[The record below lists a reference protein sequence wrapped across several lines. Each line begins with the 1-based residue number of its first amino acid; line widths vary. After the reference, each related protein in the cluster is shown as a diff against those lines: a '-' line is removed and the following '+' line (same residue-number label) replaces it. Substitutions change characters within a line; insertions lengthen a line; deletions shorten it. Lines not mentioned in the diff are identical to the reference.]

1 MDVNILLF
9 NDFESLDAIGPVS
22 VFGRINDYNLQ
33 YFSIGG
39 QNVTSK
45 QGIGI
50 NTKSVSEIDQTGIL
64 LIPGGQGTRDL
75 VNDNTFI
82 SNLTLLAEKS
92 KYCLSVCTGSA
103 LLAKTNLLNNKK
115 ATSNKLAF
123 EWVKSNGEYVKWIS
137 DARWVVD
144 GKFYTSSG
152 VSAGIDMCLGF
163 ISDVFNKE
171 LAIDIANKIEYI
183 WNSNKE
189 NDPFKV

>member
-45 QGIGI
+45 QGIEI

-103 LLAKTNLLNNKK
+103 LLAKTNILNNKK
-115 ATSNKLAF
+115 ATSNKLAY

>member
-45 QGIGI
+45 QGIEI

-115 ATSNKLAF
+115 ATSNKLAY

>member
-45 QGIGI
+45 QGIEI

>member
-45 QGIGI
+45 QGIEI

-103 LLAKTNLLNNKK
+103 LLAKTNILNNKK
-115 ATSNKLAF
+115 ATSNKLAY

-152 VSAGIDMCLGF
+152 VFAGIDMCLGF

>member
-45 QGIGI
+45 QGIEI

-103 LLAKTNLLNNKK
+103 LLAKTNILNNKK
-115 ATSNKLAF
+115 ATSNKLAY
-123 EWVKSNGEYVKWIS
+123 EWVKSNGEYLKWIS

>member
-45 QGIGI
+45 QGIEI

-115 ATSNKLAF
+115 ATSNKLPF

>member
-45 QGIGI
+45 QGIEI

-163 ISDVFNKE
+163 ISDVFDKE

>member
-45 QGIGI
+45 QGIEI

-64 LIPGGQGTRDL
+64 LIPGGRGTRDL

-103 LLAKTNLLNNKK
+103 LLAKANLLNNKK

>member
-45 QGIGI
+45 QGIEI

-82 SNLTLLAEKS
+82 SNLTLLTEKS